1 MGLLVLLGGFGGA
14 RAYPHYLLNPEGCKT
29 KKLEVRPCACVL
41 CLGFGDSV
49 ELGRPSRVRVC
60 TYVCAVCPGGPEW
73 VGLIDW
79 EVWTQ

>member
-49 ELGRPSRVRVC
+49 ELGRPSRVRL
-60 TYVCAVCPGGPEW
+60 YVCMCRRPRRA
-73 VGLIDW
+73 
-79 EVWTQ
+79 